1 MMAGFDKQT
10 VTPITERIY
19 PVIMNAERPP
29 NVDDSCLWL
38 IDSAAS
44 SHISGNKDL
53 FHSMHSIPPI
63 KIDIANGESFTANQ
77 RGTINLRVASD
88 PRWELDDVHITL
100 TDVIY
105 APNLRSNLLS
115 VGRMTNSNV
124 NVHFGKHMSWLIFN
138 GKIIAYGPRENNL
151 YTYVAFPTKT
161 ETADLTSE
169 PSEPTLWHHRL
180 AHTSYHTIDNMK
192 KLQTIENFHPGIH
205 HGPNPQ
211 CLNCP
216 YGKQTRAPFQ
226 KVEKLPPKVG
236 DLVVSDLCGPFE
248 PSIGNFKYF
257 VTWIEAK
264 TRHANVDF
272 IKNKETSTIA
282 ASFKNYSAWLLRQK
296 SVNIKRVR
304 SDNGGEYMGKEFQD
318 ICAKSG
324 IIHETTSPYT
334 PE

>member
-1 MMAGFDKQT
+1 MIIMMAGFDKQT
-10 VTPITERIY
+10 VLHTTERIY
-19 PVIMNAERPP
+19 PVIMTAEKSPS

-63 KIDIANGESFTANQ
+63 KINIANGESFTVNQ

-88 PRWELDDVHITL
+88 PCWELDNIHITL

-124 NVHFGKHMSWLIFN
+124 NIHFGKHMSWPIFR
-138 GKIIAYGPRENNL
+138 GKIIAYRPRENNL
-151 YTYVAFPTKT
+151 YTYITLPTNT

-180 AHTSYHTIDNMK
+180 AHTSYHTIDNMR
-192 KLQTIENFHPGIH
+192 KLQTIENFHPRVH

-226 KVEKLPPKVG
+226 KVEKLPSKIG
-236 DLVVSDLCGPFE
+236 DL
-248 PSIGNFKYF
+248 
-257 VTWIEAK
+257 
-264 TRHANVDF
+264 
-272 IKNKETSTIA
+272 
-282 ASFKNYSAWLLRQK
+282 
-296 SVNIKRVR
+296 
-304 SDNGGEYMGKEFQD
+304 
-318 ICAKSG
+318 
-324 IIHETTSPYT
+324 II
-334 PE
+334 